1 MMALWEAML
10 AADWKVGKDRER
22 RANAN
27 PSKYQI
33 PASVLK
39 KITHEQVA
47 VALRPENR
55 PVPNCL
61 SNFACTDSTNCVA

>member
-1 MMALWEAML
+1 MDTRRITGAGGEEGEVAVEMMALWEAML
-10 AADWKVGKDRER
+10 AGDWKVGKDRER

-47 VALRPENR
+47 VTLTPHN
-55 PVPNCL
+55 
-61 SNFACTDSTNCVA
+61 